1 MDLPCGLHMGFHAS
15 SEDIFCCDGSD
26 GISGATNSHIG
37 QVGHSW
43 SFQKVF
49 GSLLLGAGGRGE
61 QLVLLGLGAL
71 DQKAAG
77 LRWKLSL
84 LEESFANMH
93 HGSTLSWTCVHFF
106 GAFLAQILRGRR
118 GNGNVWLFARHY
130 AFTWL
135 GCSFAKCS
143 SSRRSHVLFFCSK
156 FVWFLHFPAIVFY
169 ADASELWHSSLHLSA
184 CDFDFCGLQP
194 HPFNFLDELCDRN
207 PPRHSSLLPSDGESC
222 HELFPAQSRSGRR
235 SSKRARGAQHSCEF
249 HATRGAVKR
258 GSQRVWFKGRKLV
271 VASTRYY
278 F

>member
-1 MDLPCGLHMGFHAS
+1 M
-15 SEDIFCCDGSD
+15 
-26 GISGATNSHIG
+26 NSHIG

-93 HGSTLSWTCVHFF
+93 HGSTLSWTCVRFF

-130 AFTWL
+130 AFT
-135 GCSFAKCS
+135 
-143 SSRRSHVLFFCSK
+143 
-156 FVWFLHFPAIVFY
+156 
-169 ADASELWHSSLHLSA
+169 
-184 CDFDFCGLQP
+184 
-194 HPFNFLDELCDRN
+194 
-207 PPRHSSLLPSDGESC
+207 
-222 HELFPAQSRSGRR
+222 
-235 SSKRARGAQHSCEF
+235 
-249 HATRGAVKR
+249 
-258 GSQRVWFKGRKLV
+258 
-271 VASTRYY
+271 
-278 F
+278 